1 MSYCLQDSSLHSF
14 ISWILLMARSL
25 PILILDFM
33 YLVYYTV
40 LCYSIG
46 PVDFMQNKTKP
57 PEDTKRIRLW
67 NDLRLTIYIQRKER
81 HCRSCISCIAGI

>member
-1 MSYCLQDSSLHSF
+1 
-14 ISWILLMARSL
+14 MARSL

-33 YLVYYTV
+33 YLVYYIV

-57 PEDTKRIRLW
+57 LEDT
-67 NDLRLTIYIQRKER
+67 NEFIYEMTF
-81 HCRSCISCIAGI
+81 